1 MKKDESNTI
10 VFSSSSQYLSHFKHF
25 VWCQVVPNCIKILLV
40 FRCRHLVFAEYFGD
54 SKPKCVDKCDVCKF
68 PKMAKKNLDEF
79 NALVNGEYRQYGGR
93 TMVVT
98 EGKFNENFDEL
109 YGEGR
114 RGLSR

>member
-1 MKKDESNTI
+1 
-10 VFSSSSQYLSHFKHF
+10 
-25 VWCQVVPNCIKILLV
+25 
-40 FRCRHLVFAEYFGD
+40 
-54 SKPKCVDKCDVCKF
+54 
-68 PKMAKKNLDEF
+68 MAKKNLDEF